1 MKEQKL
7 TAAPKIL
14 ELDKRSTFLSSIA
27 TGDKSHSEDSGLPKM
42 RREIYPPPKKKVT
55 TKNKDMS
62 FLEVILALLFLLYLD
77 YSDN

>member
-1 MKEQKL
+1 MQSLDYSRICTEWIPKLLTKFMKEQKL

-42 RREIYPPPKKKVT
+42 RREIYPPPKKK
-55 TKNKDMS
+55 
-62 FLEVILALLFLLYLD
+62 
-77 YSDN
+77 